1 MSRIGVTT
9 KYSFLVIISL
19 AMALLGLL
27 TGPSNASFIDILEV
41 LGGDKSSVIH
51 TVIWDIRL
59 PRVGVSLLAGG
70 CLGLSGTLIQVS
82 TRSPL
87 GDPNLFGIGGGA
99 VIFMALIS
107 AGVLSTNQ
115 FSTMIGAIVSSTI
128 VSILLGLLVTQRNLS
143 PIKLVIMGIGL
154 GAITIA
160 IATALFSHA
169 RVFSTQLLGLIGG
182 SFTTSG
188 WNSFM
193 FLLITISLCAFIT
206 LVLSSKLQVITLGD
220 TLSRSLG
227 VNPVTTRFLSMSLA
241 GILAGAAVYAGGIVG
256 FVGLISPHIARRVF
270 GYSAFHMSIGATLV
284 GSTIVI
290 TSDQLARLLFSPI
303 EIPVGLI
310 TTLVG
315 APTMMYL
322 AYRLK

>member
-1 MSRIGVTT
+1 
-9 KYSFLVIISL
+9 
-19 AMALLGLL
+19 
-27 TGPSNASFIDILEV
+27 
-41 LGGDKSSVIH
+41 
-51 TVIWDIRL
+51 
-59 PRVGVSLLAGG
+59 
-70 CLGLSGTLIQVS
+70 
-82 TRSPL
+82 
-87 GDPNLFGIGGGA
+87 
-99 VIFMALIS
+99 
-107 AGVLSTNQ
+107 
-115 FSTMIGAIVSSTI
+115 MIGAIVSSTI
-128 VSILLGLLVTQRNLS
+128 VSILLGLSVTQRNLS

-160 IATALFSHA
+160 IATALFSYA